1 MNEQVNQL
9 DEVFLS
15 NKTPDVDVII
25 RKTNENLSTNYQS
38 EELKYKLF
46 FIETSYNDFSKIEF
60 EIDKASGIKKQE
72 LASVNKSL
80 DSLTTSIKNNESI
93 QFKDYLSELILLKQE
108 NYKLNVIK
116 VTELIDSKKDISID
130 EIQEKAQSLFL
141 KYLDTTKTYKLK
153 TGLIKIEDSLSF
165 KDSKLKEQEVD
176 KYEYEYEVADLRS
189 DSHEQLKKAQI
200 YDNTILK
207 NILDKSLY

>member
-108 NYKLNVIK
+108 IILENTQRVHIK
-116 VTELIDSKKDISID
+116 YC
-130 EIQEKAQSLFL
+130 FL
-141 KYLDTTKTYKLK
+141 SN
-153 TGLIKIEDSLSF
+153 IKHI
-165 KDSKLKEQEVD
+165 
-176 KYEYEYEVADLRS
+176 
-189 DSHEQLKKAQI
+189 
-200 YDNTILK
+200 N
-207 NILDKSLY
+207 